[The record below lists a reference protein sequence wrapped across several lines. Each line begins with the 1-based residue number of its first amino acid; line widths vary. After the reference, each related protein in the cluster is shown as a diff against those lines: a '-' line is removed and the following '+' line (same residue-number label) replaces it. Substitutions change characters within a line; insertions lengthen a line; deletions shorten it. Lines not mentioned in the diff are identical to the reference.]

1 MNSIGGTIMVL
12 WGQPKSTVMDRIV
25 KKKKWTTSRILTILA
40 VASFAFLMIYLLFL
54 RDKSSRLY
62 VDQNQLT
69 IVSVTQDK
77 FQEFIPID
85 GIVIPKNTF
94 YIDAIQGGV
103 VEAIYAEDG
112 DLVEKGDTLLK
123 LLNTAMEL
131 SYMEQE
137 TRMLAEIN
145 NLQNTKLSLEQN
157 KYLRQKEIVELQYH
171 IDLAEREF
179 ERKVQLHK
187 NNVIADK
194 EFEDAERDFIFTT
207 KQLGISLE
215 LQKLDSISREA
226 QKRDIE
232 TSLNRMQD
240 NMRLLRRNM
249 ENAYVKAPANGKL
262 SSFNLEIGQT
272 KSVGEHLGQVDLI
285 DGYRLEARI
294 DERYVSRV
302 FIGQEAAFSYSGKV
316 YQLNINKIYTDV
328 TNGSFKVDLYFLND
342 HTPKGIKRGQT
353 VQVRLSFS
361 GETDAIIIKRGSF
374 FQETGG
380 NWIYVLDES
389 GDFAYK
395 RSIRINRQNTNFY
408 EVMEGLQAGER
419 VIVSSYDSF
428 GDKEKLIFK

>member
-1 MNSIGGTIMVL
+1 
-12 WGQPKSTVMDRIV
+12 MDRII
-25 KKKKWTTSRILTILA
+25 KKKRWTTSKVLTII
-40 VASFAFLMIYLLFL
+40 FITAFVLLIFYLIFL

-62 VDQNQLT
+62 VDRNQLT
-69 IVSVTQDK
+69 IVEVKQDN

-85 GIVIPKNTF
+85 GVVIPKSTF

-112 DLVEKGDTLLK
+112 DHVKKGDTLLK

-131 SYMEQE
+131 NYMEQE

-157 KYLRQKEIVELQYH
+157 KYLRQKEIVQLEYQ
-171 IDLAEREF
+171 IDLAERDF
-179 ERKVQLHK
+179 ERKVSLFK
-187 NNVIADK
+187 SSVISDK
-194 EFEDAERDFIFTT
+194 EFEDAEREHVFTK
-207 KQLGISLE
+207 KQLVISLE
-215 LQKLDSISREA
+215 LQKLDSIAREN
-226 QKRDIE
+226 QKRDIDI
-232 TSLNRMQD
+232 SLNRMQE
-240 NMRLLRRNM
+240 NTKLLRRNM
-249 ENAYVKAPANGKL
+249 ENAYVKATAEGKL
-262 SSFNLEIGQT
+262 SSFNIEIGQT
-272 KSVGEHLGQVDLI
+272 KSVGEHLGQIDLK

-302 FIGQEAAFSYSGKV
+302 FKGQEAEFNYSGNK
-316 YQLNINKIYTDV
+316 YDLFIDKIYTDV
-328 TNGSFKVDLYFLND
+328 TNGSFKVDLYFKDDNS
-342 HTPKGIKRGQT
+342 PNGIKRGQT
-353 VQVRLSFS
+353 VQVRLTFS
-361 GETDAIIIKRGSF
+361 GETEAIIIKRGSF

-395 RSIRINRQNTNFY
+395 RPIKINRQNTNYY
-408 EVMEGLQAGER
+408 EVMEGLQKDEK